1 MQSFIGQTKR
11 IREASRPSGQNI
23 FFTHTKKKKRAN
35 KVLHSANWKPDGRK
49 RGGKRFTL
57 GRMVPD
63 SEPMEI
69 REEKRTEEDRT
80 FFGSSNPPF
89 SLSSS
94 SGRLRKILHIH
105 PIQAALETFF
115 RGWQGRVYLSVNKV
129 LHGVE
134 TRSSL
139 GLKFPLFFL
148 SSSPLCFPW
157 QPKRSPTLANAIER
171 SQMWDKS
178 KRANHPPL
186 ASGRKVLRFQVLQPP
201 NRLSVLTAIL
211 SAHKPA
217 AIS

>member
-1 MQSFIGQTKR
+1 MTSWTTVTVCAVIHWSNETDKGSFSAIWAKH
-11 IREASRPSGQNI
+11 I
-23 FFTHTKKKKRAN
+23 FHTHKKKKRAN
-35 KVLHSANWKPDGRK
+35 KVLPSANWKPDGRK

-115 RGWQGRVYLSVNKV
+115 KCSD
-129 LHGVE
+129 
-134 TRSSL
+134 
-139 GLKFPLFFL
+139 F
-148 SSSPLCFPW
+148 
-157 QPKRSPTLANAIER
+157 
-171 SQMWDKS
+171 
-178 KRANHPPL
+178 L
-186 ASGRKVLRFQVLQPP
+186 ASSFEDSTLLLKLMKQSGSTYCAL
-201 NRLSVLTAIL
+201 
-211 SAHKPA
+211 
-217 AIS
+217 